1 MSSIPWN
8 LRGDVMIGVFDSGHG
23 GLTVLRTLADR
34 LPGRGFVYLG
44 DHANAP
50 YGERDAEDV
59 YNLAIENIERLF
71 RIDCRLVILACNTA
85 AAVALRRLQ
94 RTWLDDA
101 WAGRRVLGVLV
112 PVVEAIVRQ
121 PWHVE
126 EPRTG
131 PDAPSE
137 TVAIFATRRTVECRA
152 YVGEILKRAPDVLIV
167 QQACPG
173 MVDAI
178 EAGAPQDEIHGLVEG
193 FVAEL
198 LERMQGVLPDVAVLG
213 CTHYGL
219 AARAFRKALPP
230 GTAILHQPDLVA
242 ESLADYLVRHP
253 EFAAEPQEAGVAQF
267 LTTGDPVT
275 VSRLAS
281 RFYGADVTFRGF
293 S

>member
-1 MSSIPWN
+1 
-8 LRGDVMIGVFDSGHG
+8 MIGVFDSGHG
-23 GLTVLRTLADR
+23 GLTVLRALAAR
-34 LPGRGFVYLG
+34 LPDRGFVYLG

-59 YNLAIENIERLF
+59 YNLTIENIARLF
-71 RIDCRLVILACNTA
+71 RMDCRLVILACNTA

-101 WAGRRVLGVLV
+101 WPGRRVLGVLV

-121 PWHVE
+121 PWHIE
-126 EPRTG
+126 EPHTG

-137 TVAIFATRRTVECRA
+137 TVAIFATRRTVESRA

-173 MVDAI
+173 LVDAI
-178 EAGAPQDEIHGLVEG
+178 EAGAPQDEIHGLVAG
-193 FVAEL
+193 FVSKL

-219 AARAFRKALPP
+219 VAKAFRDALPP
-230 GTAILHQPDLVA
+230 GTTLLHQPDLVA
-242 ESLADYLVRHP
+242 DSLADYLARHP
-253 EFAAEPQEAGVAQF
+253 EFPTDRQEAGRLEF
-267 LTTGDPVT
+267 LSTGDPAH
-275 VSRLAS
+275 VSRVAS
-281 RFYGADVTFRGF
+281 RFYGAAAAFRTV

>member
-1 MSSIPWN
+1 
-8 LRGDVMIGVFDSGHG
+8 MIGVFDSGHG
-23 GLTVLRTLADR
+23 GLTVLRALAER
-34 LPGRGFVYLG
+34 LPERGFVYLG

-59 YNLAIENIERLF
+59 YNLTIQNIERLF
-71 RIDCRLVILACNTA
+71 RMDCRLVILACNTA

-94 RTWLDDA
+94 RTWLDEV
-101 WAGRRVLGVLV
+101 WPGRRVLGVLV

-126 EPRTG
+126 KPNTG

-137 TVAIFATRRTVECRA
+137 TVAVFATRRTVETRA

-173 MVDAI
+173 LVDAI
-178 EAGAPQDEIHGLVEG
+178 EAGAPRDEVHGLVTG

-198 LERMQGVLPDVAVLG
+198 LKGMQGVLPDVAVLG

-219 AARAFRKALPP
+219 VAKAFRDALPP
-230 GTAILHQPDLVA
+230 GTALMHQPDLVA
-242 ESLADYLVRHP
+242 ESLVDYLARHA
-253 EFAAEPQEAGVAQF
+253 EFPADPKEAGRLEF
-267 LTTGDPVT
+267 LTTGDPAHVGR
-275 VSRLAS
+275 VAA
-281 RFYGADVTFRGF
+281 RFYGAAAAFRAL

>member
-1 MSSIPWN
+1 
-8 LRGDVMIGVFDSGHG
+8 MIGVFDSGHG
-23 GLTVLRTLADR
+23 GLTVLRALADR

-59 YNLAIENIERLF
+59 YNLTIENVERLF
-71 RIDCRLVILACNTA
+71 HMDCRLVILACNTA

-94 RTWLDDA
+94 MTWLDDA
-101 WAGRRVLGVLV
+101 WPGRRVLGVLV

-126 EPRTG
+126 APHTG

-137 TVAIFATRRTVECRA
+137 TVAVFATRRTVESRA

-173 MVDAI
+173 LVDAI
-178 EAGAPQDEIHGLVEG
+178 EAGAPQDDIHGLVAG
-193 FVAEL
+193 FAAEL
-198 LERMQGVLPDVAVLG
+198 LDRMQGVLPDVAVLG

-219 AARAFRKALPP
+219 AARAFREVLPP

-242 ESLADYLVRHP
+242 ESLAGYLVRHTEFPAGP
-253 EFAAEPQEAGVAQF
+253 EETATLRF
-267 LTTGDPVT
+267 LTTREPDA

-281 RFYGADVTFRGF
+281 RFYGTDITFRGF

>member
-1 MSSIPWN
+1 
-8 LRGDVMIGVFDSGHG
+8 MIGVFDSGHG
-23 GLTVLRTLADR
+23 GLTVLRALADR

-50 YGERDAEDV
+50 YGERDSEAV
-59 YNLAIENIERLF
+59 YNLTIENIERLF
-71 RIDCRLVILACNTA
+71 RLDCRLVILACNTA

-101 WAGRRVLGVLV
+101 WPGRRVLGVLV

-126 EPRTG
+126 VPHTG
-131 PDAPSE
+131 PDAPQE
-137 TVAIFATRRTVECRA
+137 TVAIFATRRTVESRA
-152 YVGEILKRAPDVLIV
+152 YVGEILKRAPDVLII

-173 MVDAI
+173 LVDAI
-178 EAGAPQDEIHGLVEG
+178 EAGAPQDDIHGLVER
-193 FVAEL
+193 FAAEL

-219 AARAFRKALPP
+219 AARAFREVLPP
-230 GTAILHQPDLVA
+230 GTAILHQPHLVA
-242 ESLADYLVRHP
+242 ESLAGYLVRHP
-253 EFAAEPQEAGVAQF
+253 EFTAEPEAAGRLEF
-267 LTTGDPVT
+267 LTTGGPVH
-275 VSRLAS
+275 VSRVAS
-281 RFYGADVTFRGF
+281 RFFGTDTTFSRI

>member
-1 MSSIPWN
+1 
-8 LRGDVMIGVFDSGHG
+8 VIGVFDSGHG
-23 GLTVLRTLADR
+23 GLTVLRALADR

-59 YNLAIENIERLF
+59 YRLTVANVERLF
-71 RIDCRLVILACNTA
+71 RMDCRLVILACNTA

-94 RTWLDDA
+94 RTWLDEA
-101 WAGRRVLGVLV
+101 WPGRRVLGVLV

-126 EPRTG
+126 EPHIG
-131 PDAPSE
+131 PDAPQE
-137 TVAIFATRRTVECRA
+137 TVAIFATRRTVESRA

-173 MVDAI
+173 LVDAI
-178 EAGAPQDEIHGLVEG
+178 EAGAPEAEIDGVVQG
-193 FVAEL
+193 FVASL
-198 LERMQGVLPDVAVLG
+198 LEGMQGVLPDVVVLG

-219 AARAFRKALPP
+219 AARAFRKALPSS
-230 GTAILHQPDLVA
+230 TMILHQPALVA
-242 ESLADYLVRHP
+242 DSLSDYLARHG
-253 EFAAEPQEAGVAQF
+253 EFAARPEEAGVVRF
-267 LTTGDPVT
+267 LTTGDPAV
-275 VSRLAS
+275 VSRLAR
-281 RFYGADVTFRGF
+281 RFYGASAAFRAV

>member
-1 MSSIPWN
+1 
-8 LRGDVMIGVFDSGHG
+8 MIGVFDSGHG
-23 GLTVLRTLADR
+23 GLAVLRALADR
-34 LPGRGFVYLG
+34 LPERGFVYLG

-50 YGERDAEDV
+50 YGERDAEAV
-59 YNLAIENIERLF
+59 YDLTIGNIERLF
-71 RIDCRLVILACNTA
+71 RMDCRLVILACNTA

-101 WAGRRVLGVLV
+101 WPGRRVLGVLV

-126 EPRTG
+126 APHTG

-137 TVAIFATRRTVECRA
+137 TVAIFATRRTVESRA

-173 MVDAI
+173 LVDAI

-193 FVAEL
+193 FATEL
-198 LERMQGVLPDVAVLG
+198 LGRMQGVLPDVAVLG

-219 AARAFRKALPP
+219 VAKAFRDVLPP

-242 ESLADYLVRHP
+242 DSLAAYLARHT
-253 EFAAEPQEAGVAQF
+253 EFPADAKEAGRLEF
-267 LTTGDPVT
+267 LTTGDPIHVAR
-275 VSRLAS
+275 VAS
-281 RFYGADVTFRGF
+281 RFYGAAAAFRVV

>member
-1 MSSIPWN
+1 
-8 LRGDVMIGVFDSGHG
+8 MIGVFDSGHG
-23 GLTVLRTLADR
+23 GLTVLRALAAR
-34 LPGRGFVYLG
+34 MPEHGFVYLG

-59 YNLAIENIERLF
+59 YKLTIENIERLF
-71 RIDCRLVILACNTA
+71 RMDCRLVILACNTA

-94 RTWLDDA
+94 RTWLDEA
-101 WAGRRVLGVLV
+101 WPGRRVLGVLV

-126 EPRTG
+126 KPNIG

-137 TVAIFATRRTVECRA
+137 TVAIFATRRTVESRA

-173 MVDAI
+173 LVDAI
-178 EAGAPQDEIHGLVEG
+178 EAGAPQDEIHGLVTG

-198 LERMQGVLPDVAVLG
+198 LKGMQGVLPDVAVLG

-219 AARAFRKALPP
+219 VAKAFRNVLPP
-230 GTAILHQPDLVA
+230 GTALLHQPDLVA
-242 ESLADYLVRHP
+242 DSLADYLARHP
-253 EFAAEPQEAGVAQF
+253 EFRSDPEEAGRLEF
-267 LTTGDPVT
+267 LTTGNPAHVAR
-275 VSRLAS
+275 VAS
-281 RFYGADVTFRGF
+281 RFYGAAAAFRAL

>member
-1 MSSIPWN
+1 
-8 LRGDVMIGVFDSGHG
+8 MIGVFDSGHG
-23 GLTVLRTLADR
+23 GLTVLRALAER
-34 LPGRGFVYLG
+34 LPARGFVYFG

-59 YNLAIENIERLF
+59 YRLTIANIDRLF
-71 RIDCRLVILACNTA
+71 RRDCRLVILACNTA

-94 RTWLDDA
+94 RTWLDEA
-101 WAGRRVLGVLV
+101 WPGRRVLGVLV

-126 EPRTG
+126 APQTG
-131 PDAPSE
+131 PNAPQE
-137 TVAIFATRRTVECRA
+137 TVAIFATRRTVESRA

-173 MVDAI
+173 LVDAI
-178 EAGAPQDEIHGLVEG
+178 EAGAPREEIHGLVEG
-193 FVAEL
+193 FVGEL
-198 LERMQGVLPDVAVLG
+198 LAGMQGVLPDVAVLG

-219 AARAFRKALPP
+219 AAKAFREALPT

-242 ESLADYLVRHP
+242 ASLEDYLVRHT
-253 EFAAEPQEAGVAQF
+253 EFKAEREDAGRLRF
-267 LTTGDPVT
+267 LTSGDPGA
-275 VSRLAS
+275 VSRIAS
-281 RFYGADVTFRGF
+281 RFYGANVRFRWF